1 MNSDPDKLRTLLDD
15 VLPASGERCGPS
27 GTEVLSI
34 LRNERQHRRR
44 LQCGAA
50 LLALITL
57 ALVSFHWNNQP
68 PAVTSVAQPPIKPA
82 PIVIHRV
89 NDEELFSLLQETPIA
104 LMELPNGD
112 RRLLVIEQ
120 SSPESLSTSN

>member
-1 MNSDPDKLRTLLDD
+1 MNSDPEKLRALLDD

-27 GTEVLSI
+27 GAEVLSI
-34 LRNERQHRRR
+34 LRNERKRRRR
-44 LQCGAA
+44 LHGGAA
-50 LLALITL
+50 LLAIITVALISL
-57 ALVSFHWNNQP
+57 RWNNQQ
-68 PAVTSVAQPPIKPA
+68 PAVASVARASVKPA

-89 NDEELFSLLQETPIA
+89 NDEELFSLLRGTPVA

-120 SSPESLSTSN
+120 SSPP